1 MLVEGA
7 SSLAKKCG
15 ISDMVIGLTIVAFG
29 TSAPELVVNVT
40 SSLQGATGI
49 TIGNV
54 LGSNIANIL
63 LILGAAAVITPIAVQ
78 KKFLSREVVICLA
91 ATLVFAI
98 FINDARID
106 GAATSRVSRSEGII
120 LILLLLFFVYYL
132 FATAKRENPD
142 TESTIAIFPLRK
154 SLLWIGLGLVGLL
167 FGGERIVNGAIAIAT
182 SF

>member
-1 MLVEGA
+1 M
-7 SSLAKKCG
+7 
-15 ISDMVIGLTIVAFG
+15 
-29 TSAPELVVNVT
+29 
-40 SSLQGATGI
+40 
-49 TIGNV
+49 
-54 LGSNIANIL
+54 
-63 LILGAAAVITPIAVQ
+63 
-78 KKFLSREVVICLA
+78 VICLA

-132 FATAKRENPD
+132 FATAKRENAD
-142 TESTIAIFPLRK
+142 TESTIANFPLRK

-167 FGGERIVNGAIAIAT
+167 FGGERIVNGAVAIAT